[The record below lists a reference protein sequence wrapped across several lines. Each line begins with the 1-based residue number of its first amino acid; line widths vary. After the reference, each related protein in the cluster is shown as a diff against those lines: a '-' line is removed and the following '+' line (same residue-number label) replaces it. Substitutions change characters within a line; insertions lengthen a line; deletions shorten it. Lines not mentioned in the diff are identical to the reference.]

1 MDFTVL
7 DKYSHM
13 PANKLKAIE
22 LLATKDLEHELSL
35 TEIAEECNVSRKT
48 LWSWRSEREFNDAL
62 MDMSKEMN
70 RSMLPRVMAR
80 LSRDIDNAST
90 RDITNIARLLF
101 QLHGELTEK
110 SELTVKEQV
119 PDIDAILREVEKM

>member
-1 MDFTVL
+1 MDYTIL

-22 LLATKDLEHELSL
+22 LIATKDLEHELTL
-35 TEIAEECNVSRKT
+35 NEIAEECNVSRKT
-48 LWSWRSEREFNDAL
+48 LWAWRSEREFNDAL
-62 MDMSKEMN
+62 MDISKEMN
-70 RSMLPRVMAR
+70 RSILPRVMNR
-80 LSRDIDNAST
+80 LAKDVDTAST

-110 SELTVKEQV
+110 SEVTVKEQA
-119 PDIDAILREVEKM
+119 PDLDAILREVEKM

>member
-7 DKYSHM
+7 DKYNHM

-22 LLATKDLEHELSL
+22 LIATKGLEHDLSL
-35 TEIAEECNVSRKT
+35 NEIAAECNVSRKT

>member
-110 SELTVKEQV
+110 SEVTVKEQT

>member
-7 DKYSHM
+7 DKYNHM

-22 LLATKDLEHELSL
+22 LIATKGLEHELSL
-35 TEIAEECNVSRKT
+35 NEIAEECNVSRKT

-110 SELTVKEQV
+110 SEVTVKEQA
-119 PDIDAILREVEKM
+119 PDIDAILKEVEMM